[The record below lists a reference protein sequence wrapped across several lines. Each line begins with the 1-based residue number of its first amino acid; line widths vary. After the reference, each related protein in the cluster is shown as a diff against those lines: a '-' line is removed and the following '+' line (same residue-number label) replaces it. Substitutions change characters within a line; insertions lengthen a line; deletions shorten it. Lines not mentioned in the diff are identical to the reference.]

1 MQDNRSEF
9 QKRLDKIGAD
19 ETRRYTRSQR
29 GTRTGIYDFVEE
41 DRRKARK
48 PPYKALMF
56 MFFLCWLLLVV
67 LKAYL
72 ITDMGEAAYQ
82 TRLAELQSNEDRLSQ
97 IGAFLV
103 ERGPVSTF
111 LEERLFP
118 AATARNQSEITTN

>member
-72 ITDMGEAAYQ
+72 IADMGEAAGKAAAQ
-82 TRLAELQSNEDRLSQ
+82 READLRNGNGRIVFFARF
-97 IGAFLV
+97 GAVF
-103 ERGPVSTF
+103 R
-111 LEERLFP
+111 RFP
-118 AATARNQSEITTN
+118 AFSGPFFLFFFL